1 MFVPLQ
7 DEEAFAKA
15 SAEVESEIAGQAA
28 ELAALKVSFEKVDK
42 EVADLR
48 KAATRNNKEGDA
60 AACSS
65 LRTQTHHI
73 QAIGK
78 RPDCRT
84 ILTCSGC
91 CGADC
96 QVG

>member
-1 MFVPLQ
+1 MFVLLQ

-48 KAATRNNKEGDA
+48 KAAARNHKEGDA
-60 AACSS
+60 AACRS
-65 LRTQTHHI
+65 LLTQTH
-73 QAIGK
+73 
-78 RPDCRT
+78 R
-84 ILTCSGC
+84 IL
-91 CGADC
+91 
-96 QVG
+96 